1 MPGLGLGGEKFM
13 SSFTKRITG
22 RLTARSAP
30 DPYTLAAAG
39 AGLAVAGIALA
50 VWRRSRA
57 GRDTDECIATDA
69 PHWTLGKPSPREMFG
84 KSVLI
89 NRPRKE
95 LFAAWKVERFP
106 EFMENVV
113 AVEVL
118 GGGTARWTI
127 KAPFGREVQLV
138 NSITE
143 SIEDASISWQSEP
156 ESEIANSGEI
166 RFVDAPAGRGTY
178 VTLILAYVPPAGKLG
193 RLGAKLLQRE
203 PEVQARRDLH
213 RFKQLME
220 TGEVTS
226 NASPSSRKAESPVEP
241 HN

>member
-1 MPGLGLGGEKFM
+1 MFM
-13 SSFTKRITG
+13 RDFFSPSAG
-22 RLTARSAP
+22 RGTP
-30 DPYTLAAAG
+30 DPLALAAVG
-39 AGLAVAGIALA
+39 AGLAFAGIGYAF
-50 VWRRSRA
+50 WRRMRNA
-57 GRDTDECIATDA
+57 ETDRDDIATDA
-69 PHWTLGKPSPREMFG
+69 PHWTLDKPSARALFG
-84 KSVLI
+84 KSVLV
-89 NRPRKE
+89 NRPRTD

-113 AVEVL
+113 AVEPL

-127 KAPFGREVQLV
+127 KGPMGREVHLV

-143 SIEDASISWQSEP
+143 SIENETISWQSEP
-156 ESEIANSGEI
+156 ESETANSGEV
-166 RFVDAPAGRGTY
+166 RFADAPAGRGTY
-178 VTLILAYVPPAGKLG
+178 VTLILAYDPPAGKLG

-226 NASPSSRKAESPVEP
+226 NASPSARKSESPVKP
-241 HN
+241 HI

>member
-1 MPGLGLGGEKFM
+1 MSGFTDRVAHRLTGRAAPDHLGLAAVGAG
-13 SSFTKRITG
+13 
-22 RLTARSAP
+22 
-30 DPYTLAAAG
+30 LAAAG
-39 AGLAVAGIALA
+39 LGLA
-50 VWRRSRA
+50 VWRRR
-57 GRDTDECIATDA
+57 RRTEQDDKIATDA
-69 PHWTLGKPSPREMFG
+69 PHWTLDKPAARAMFG

-89 NRPRKE
+89 NKPRDE
-95 LFAAWKVERFP
+95 LFAAWQVERFP

-113 AVEVL
+113 AVEAL

-127 KAPFGREVQLV
+127 KAPLGREVHLV

-143 SIEDASISWQSEP
+143 SIEDRSISWQSEP
-156 ESEIANSGEI
+156 ESEIANSGEV

-178 VTLILAYVPPAGKLG
+178 VTLILAYDPPGGRIG

-203 PEVQARRDLH
+203 PEMQARRDLH

-226 NASPSSRKAESPVEP
+226 NASPSARASESPVEP
-241 HN
+241 HI

>member
-1 MPGLGLGGEKFM
+1 M
-13 SSFTKRITG
+13 SSLADRLSKLTDRLSPG
-22 RLTARSAP
+22 RQPRRTSP
-30 DPYTLAAAG
+30 DPLTLAAVG
-39 AGLAVAGIALA
+39 AGLAATGIGLAL
-50 VWRRSRA
+50 WRRSRKNKTA
-57 GRDTDECIATDA
+57 GDSIATDA
-69 PHWTLGKPSPREMFG
+69 PHWTLDKPSKRALFG

-89 NRPRKE
+89 NRPREE

-106 EFMENVV
+106 DFMENVV
-113 AVEVL
+113 AVEAL

-127 KAPFGREVQLV
+127 KAPLGREVHLV

-143 SIEDASISWQSEP
+143 SVEDQSISWQSEP
-156 ESEIANSGEI
+156 ESEIANSGEV
-166 RFVDAPAGRGTY
+166 RFADAPAGRGTY
-178 VTLILAYVPPAGKLG
+178 VTLILAYDPPAGQIG

-226 NASPSSRKAESPVEP
+226 NASPSARSSETATEP
-241 HN
+241 HI